1 MTKNPTSFDR
11 RLRLLIARE
20 FASRGY
26 YLDAES
32 FFERVGLTELNSDE
46 LALLVVCAA
55 GAKSQASFDSRLER
69 LKKID
74 ATAAQQL
81 RDSLAASIPPTTPSH
96 FKRAFGFV
104 RDVAAKLKRAKKACS

>member
-26 YLDAES
+26 YLDAEG
-32 FFERVGLTELNSDE
+32 FFGCVGLTELNSDE

-55 GAKSQASFDSRLER
+55 GTKSQASFDSRLER
-69 LKKID
+69 MEKID
-74 ATAAQQL
+74 ATSAQQL
-81 RDSLAASIPPTTPSH
+81 RDSLAASLPPTTPSH
-96 FKRAFGFV
+96 FKTALGFI
-104 RDVAAKLKRAKKACS
+104 RNVAAKLKRAKKACS